1 MTHHTVIRKCLV
13 TNGQMQHRADPIGV
27 LDILLK
33 LVNCGQR
40 CLCTAQT
47 QNYQLH
53 SSYQFLFVMQR
64 RWETAY
70 SSKFG
75 SCRTPRTKPSF
86 PFHSSLPSG
95 IEKFRRDFLNGVA
108 SQPSCL
114 LDMSL
119 MNLSSPGT
127 GLFYSLWPLQHP
139 VAVSHN
145 LITPCVNRFNAALEP
160 AISTCKETFFVWNVL
175 FISATPWEEL
185 PVEACRR

>member
-1 MTHHTVIRKCLV
+1 MTHHTGIRKCLV
-13 TNGQMQHRADPIGV
+13 TNGQMQHRADSIGV
-27 LDILLK
+27 LRILLK

-40 CLCTAQT
+40 CLCTAET
-47 QNYQLH
+47 HNHQLH

-70 SSKFG
+70 SSSLG
-75 SCRTPRTKPSF
+75 SCGRARTKPSF
-86 PFHSSLPSG
+86 PIHSSLPSG

-114 LDMSL
+114 LDTSP

-127 GLFYSLWPLQHP
+127 DLFYFLWPLQHP

-145 LITPCVNRFNAALEP
+145 LITPCVNRFNAALES
-160 AISTCKETFFVWNVL
+160 AISTCKETFSV
-175 FISATPWEEL
+175 
-185 PVEACRR
+185 